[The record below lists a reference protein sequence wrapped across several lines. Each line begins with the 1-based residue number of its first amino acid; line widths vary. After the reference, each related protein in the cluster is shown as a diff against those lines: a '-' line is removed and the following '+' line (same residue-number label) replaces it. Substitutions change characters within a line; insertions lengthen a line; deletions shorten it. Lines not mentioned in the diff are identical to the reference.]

1 MAELGAL
8 GVATRLVRTLL
19 LAFGLIALL
28 LRANA
33 AEPAAAPATET
44 KPATPLILKVVS
56 TEQPPGQKE
65 RFTHEIFLQ
74 STPFESLAA
83 LKRYLATLPRG
94 TRIEYDFSCLG
105 IFTRPLAIY
114 DDLEA
119 FEKFCSEHGIEL
131 KLVHGMHK
139 DRIKYLP
146 K

>member
-1 MAELGAL
+1 MKL
-8 GVATRLVRTLL
+8 T
-19 LAFGLIALL
+19 ALL
-28 LRANA
+28 LVFSTLALNA
-33 AEPAAAPATET
+33 SAADTAAPAVTINKVE
-44 KPATPLILKVVS
+44 APLILKIVS
-56 TEQPPGQKE
+56 TEQPLGQKE

-74 STPFESLAA
+74 AARFESLDA
-83 LKRYLATLPRG
+83 LKRHLLTLPRG
-94 TRIEYDFSCLG
+94 TRIDYDFSCLG
-105 IFTRPLAIY
+105 ILTRPLAIY

>member
-1 MAELGAL
+1 M
-8 GVATRLVRTLL
+8 T
-19 LAFGLIALL
+19 LL
-28 LRANA
+28 LRASA
-33 AEPAAAPATET
+33 AEPAAAPVTET
-44 KPATPLILKVVS
+44 KPATPLILKIVS

-74 STPFESLAA
+74 STPFASLDT
-83 LKRYLATLPRG
+83 LKGHLATLPRG

-119 FEKFCSEHGIEL
+119 FESFCAEHGIQL

>member
-1 MAELGAL
+1 MKL
-8 GVATRLVRTLL
+8 TFLL
-19 LAFGLIALL
+19 LWFSTLALNAIA
-28 LRANA
+28 ADTA
-33 AEPAAAPATET
+33 
-44 KPATPLILKVVS
+44 ATPAPINKAEAPLTLKIVS

-65 RFTHEIFLQ
+65 RYTHEIFLQ
-74 STPFESLAA
+74 ATPFESLDA
-83 LKRYLATLPRG
+83 LKRHLATLSRG

-131 KLVHGMHK
+131 KLVYGMHK

>member
-1 MAELGAL
+1 MKPT
-8 GVATRLVRTLL
+8 VLL
-19 LAFGLIALL
+19 LLFSTLALH
-28 LRANA
+28 ASDADTA
-33 AEPAAAPATET
+33 ASPAAINKAEA
-44 KPATPLILKVVS
+44 PLILKVVS
-56 TEQPPGQKE
+56 TEQSPPQKE

-74 STPFESLAA
+74 STRFESIDA
-83 LKRYLATLPRG
+83 LQRHLLTLPRG

-119 FEKFCSEHGIEL
+119 FEAFCAKHSIQ
-131 KLVHGMHK
+131 LVLTHATHK